1 MAKFVRLVI
10 EEEIPEG
17 ALPIEKLTDKI
28 KKSMQDWLEL
38 LEKDPRSAAE
48 CLEISKH
55 SYNEQFH
62 TPA

>member
-1 MAKFVRLVI
+1 MRLVI

-17 ALPIEKLTDKI
+17 PLLPSYITDKI

-38 LEKDPRSAAE
+38 LEKDPESAAE
-48 CLEISKH
+48 CIEI
-55 SYNEQFH
+55 YNEQFH

>member
-17 ALPIEKLTDKI
+17 PLLIETLTDKI

-48 CLEISKH
+48 CLEISDH
-55 SYNEQFH
+55 S
-62 TPA
+62 

>member
-1 MAKFVRLVI
+1 
-10 EEEIPEG
+10 
-17 ALPIEKLTDKI
+17 LTDKI